1 MTARELSEKLGRPAI
16 WISEWR
22 VICFFA
28 SSAIYTGEPFD
39 SLEDAWSGMNGT
51 QKVGMWHPPCWSSCS
66 SMRMNGTQKVGMWH
80 LDRNRDR
87 PVGGVSLL
95 SNVGV

>member
-1 MTARELSEKLGRPAI
+1 MTARELSEKLGRHAI

-39 SLEDAWSGMNGT
+39 SWEDAWSGMNGT
-51 QKVGMWHPPCWSSCS
+51 QKVGMWH
-66 SMRMNGTQKVGMWH
+66 
-80 LDRNRDR
+80 LDRHRDR
-87 PVGGVSLL
+87 PVGGGFTPLKMK
-95 SNVGV
+95 GV